1 MTSSPERGCALARP
15 ARRLAAILLCAASG
29 TAAAADYPSRP
40 LRLIVPSAAGG
51 GADFLMRSLA
61 IELGAQLGQPVVTD
75 NRAGGGGL
83 IGMELLARATPD
95 GYTLGYGSTSTL
107 AIAPTLYG
115 KVPYSVERDFQ
126 PLARF
131 NASQNVLVVR
141 STLPVASVRELVEYA
156 RKNPG
161 KLSYASSGSGTTVHL
176 SAELFQQLT
185 GTKLLHVPYKS
196 SAQATADVLGG
207 QVDLMFDNL
216 SGIGPQ
222 LKTGKVRAL
231 GVTGPARSSAFPD
244 LPTIAEA
251 GVAKYEV
258 TTWGGLLA
266 PAGLPKAMVARLNA
280 EILKAC
286 ATASLKERLASIGN
300 QCIGG
305 TPQQFDAFIRSE
317 LARWSDV
324 VRRSG
329 AKAE

>member
-1 MTSSPERGCALARP
+1 
-15 ARRLAAILLCAASG
+15 
-29 TAAAADYPSRP
+29 
-40 LRLIVPSAAGG
+40 
-51 GADFLMRSLA
+51 
-61 IELGAQLGQPVVTD
+61 
-75 NRAGGGGL
+75 
-83 IGMELLARATPD
+83 
-95 GYTLGYGSTSTL
+95 
-107 AIAPTLYG
+107 
-115 KVPYSVERDFQ
+115 VPYSVERDFQ

-141 STLPVASVRELVEYA
+141 STLPVASVRELIEYA

-231 GVTGPARSSAFPD
+231 GVTGPARSAAFPD

-286 ATASLKERLASIGN
+286 ASASLKERLASIGN